1 MTITL
6 KSVLILSLQ
15 FPFIRSS
22 KHQVSRARPSSW
34 NLSVSCWIITL
45 LFVIANLGTAVAA
58 DERFY
63 GRLGASV
70 EQVGDAIFLDVD
82 CDSSPQVPLYGCGQ
96 GQDGQPH
103 RSVGD
108 FNLANGLNIGIGIRF
123 ATNFRIEFSTE
134 WGRAP
139 TFEGRTNFLTASQ
152 QQSVSA
158 DLWSRSAILVGFFD
172 APEMTLSGIRKI
184 QPFLG
189 AGIVASTN
197 RIKVTR
203 MTFPR
208 TITIVR
214 GASSTETGWLVTA
227 GIAFPWGESK
237 HLDLAWR
244 YLDAGEVF
252 TRAGRAHVIFKS
264 GNRPPIDLNISPTK
278 AKLESH
284 ALSLTIRSSF

>member
-1 MTITL
+1 MRFNKDKDQTIWYW
-6 KSVLILSLQ
+6 
-15 FPFIRSS
+15 FIASFF
-22 KHQVSRARPSSW
+22 A
-34 NLSVSCWIITL
+34 
-45 LFVIANLGTAVAA
+45 IAIFETTAAEI
-58 DERFY
+58 DQRFY
-63 GRLGASV
+63 GRIGGTV
-70 EQVGDAIFLDVD
+70 EQMGDTIFSDVD

-96 GQDGQPH
+96 GPDGQPH

-108 FNLANGLNIGIGIRF
+108 FDLANGLNIGIGIRF

-134 WGRAP
+134 SGRAP
-139 TFEGRTNFLTASQ
+139 TFEGRTNFLAASQ
-152 QQSVSA
+152 QQLVAA
-158 DLWSRSAILVGFFD
+158 DLWSSSTSVVGYFD
-172 APEMTLSGIRKI
+172 APEMTLLGIRKI

-189 AGIVASTN
+189 AGIAASNN

-214 GASSTETGWLVTA
+214 GVSSTETGWLVTA
-227 GIAFPWGESK
+227 GIAFPWGENR

-252 TRAGRAHVIFKS
+252 TRAGRAHVLFQS
-264 GNRPPIDLNISPTK
+264 GNRPPIDLNISPTR

-284 ALSLTIRSSF
+284 ALSLTIRSYF

>member
-1 MTITL
+1 M
-6 KSVLILSLQ
+6 KFNRVRNQKVWS
-15 FPFIRSS
+15 
-22 KHQVSRARPSSW
+22 
-34 NLSVSCWIITL
+34 WIIAS
-45 LFVIANLGTAVAA
+45 LFAIASFWTTATEI
-58 DERFY
+58 DQRFY
-63 GRLGASV
+63 GRIGISV
-70 EQVGDAIFLDVD
+70 EQMGDTIFLDVD

-108 FNLANGLNIGIGIRF
+108 FNLANGLNIGIGTRF

-134 WGRAP
+134 SGRAP
-139 TFEGRTNFLTASQ
+139 TFEGRTNFLAPSQ

-158 DLWSRSAILVGFFD
+158 DLWSSSTSLVGFYD
-172 APEMTLSGIRKI
+172 APEMTLLGISKI

-189 AGIVASTN
+189 GGIVASTN
-197 RIKVTR
+197 RIRVTQ

-227 GIAFPWGESK
+227 GVAFPLGESK

-244 YLDAGEVF
+244 YLDAGDIL
-252 TRAGRAHVIFKS
+252 TRPGRAHVLFKS
-264 GNRPPIDLNISPTK
+264 GSRPPIDLNISETR

-284 ALSLTIRSSF
+284 ALSLSIRSSF